1 MRMRGLR
8 KRIFTMGVL
17 AGAVFAVC
25 LAAPVTSS
33 AQDDR
38 FDRIDKSKIAV
49 TGKKT
54 SDFVPA
60 DWKIEEEIKGDL
72 NGDASADAV
81 LAIQQV
87 KAADGKEPARA
98 LIVLLAQA
106 NGDWKN
112 VAVADRLLNCV
123 GCGNAMEEINVTIKK
138 GVLDVN
144 QNWGNSGS
152 SMGKSDYK
160 FRLESAS
167 GRFRLIGADFTE
179 TMMPDKIYSESN
191 NYLTG
196 DRKTAK
202 GKLSSD
208 KDKTTLTKF
217 SPKKL
222 YLDDFNNN
230 KLEEAAFTRLG

>member
-1 MRMRGLR
+1 MKVRNLIS
-8 KRIFTMGVL
+8 RIFIMSAF
-17 AGAVFAVC
+17 AGAVLAV
-25 LAAPVTSS
+25 LTVFPVTSS

-208 KDKTTLTKF
+208 KAKTTLRKF
-217 SPKKL
+217 SPEKL